1 MFAVVVVLLELFLLV
16 LFAYCILSLV
26 VAYARLSWDSP
37 VIKVQRVL
45 ATVVDPVLRP
55 IRRVMPVARVG
66 EVGLD
71 LSVLVLF
78 LVIQIILIPLFQR

>member
-1 MFAVVVVLLELFLLV
+1 MWVIALVLNLFLLV

-26 VAYARLSWDSP
+26 IAYARISYDSP

-45 ATVVDPVLRP
+45 TAIVEPVLRP
-55 IRRVMPVARVG
+55 IRRIIPTAQVG
-66 EVGLD
+66 GVGLD

-78 LVIQIILIPLFQR
+78 LVIRVILIPVLG

>member
-1 MFAVVVVLLELFLLV
+1 MYTLIAWILNLFLLV

-26 VAYARLSWDSP
+26 IAYARISYDSP

-45 ATVVDPVLRP
+45 TAIVEPVLRP
-55 IRRVMPVARVG
+55 IRRIIPTANVG
-66 EVGLD
+66 GVGLD

-78 LVIQIILIPLFQR
+78 LVIDVVLLPLFR

>member
-1 MFAVVVVLLELFLLV
+1 MFAIIAVLLNLFLLV

-26 VAYARLSWDSP
+26 IAYARISYDSP

-45 ATVVDPVLRP
+45 SAIVEPVLRP
-55 IRRVMPVARVG
+55 IRRIIPTAQVG
-66 EVGLD
+66 GVGLD

-78 LVIQIILIPLFQR
+78 LVIDVVLLPLFR

>member
-1 MFAVVVVLLELFLLV
+1 MYTIIAVVLNLFLLV

-26 VAYARLSWDSP
+26 IAYARISYDSP

-45 ATVVDPVLRP
+45 TAIVEPVLRP
-55 IRRVMPVARVG
+55 IRRIIPTAQVG
-66 EVGLD
+66 GVGLD

-78 LVIQIILIPLFQR
+78 LVIDVVLLPLFR

>member
-1 MFAVVVVLLELFLLV
+1 MYAIIAVILNLFLLV

-26 VAYARLSWDSP
+26 IAYARISYDSP

-45 ATVVDPVLRP
+45 TAIVEPVLRP
-55 IRRVMPVARVG
+55 IRRIIPTAQVG
-66 EVGLD
+66 GVGLD

-78 LVIQIILIPLFQR
+78 LVIDVVLLPLFR

>member
-1 MFAVVVVLLELFLLV
+1 VFGIIVDILNLFLVV

-26 VAYARLSWDSP
+26 IAFAHVSYDSP

-45 ATVVDPVLRP
+45 TRIVEPVLRP
-55 IRRVMPVARVG
+55 VRRIIPPAQIG
-66 EVGLD
+66 GVGLD

-78 LVIQIILIPLFQR
+78 LVIDVVINVLR

>member
-1 MFAVVVVLLELFLLV
+1 MFAIIVVLLNLFLLI

-26 VAYARLSWDSP
+26 IAYARISYDSP

-45 ATVVDPVLRP
+45 TSIVDPVLRP
-55 IRRVMPVARVG
+55 IRRVIPMARVG
-66 EVGLD
+66 GVGLD

-78 LVIQIILIPLFQR
+78 LVIDLILIPLFS

>member
-1 MFAVVVVLLELFLLV
+1 MFAIIAVILNLFLVV

-26 VAYARLSWDSP
+26 IAYAHISYDSP

-45 ATVVDPVLRP
+45 TVIVEPVLRP
-55 IRRVMPVARVG
+55 IRRIIPTAQVG
-66 EVGLD
+66 GVGLD

-78 LVIQIILIPLFQR
+78 LVIDVILLPLFR

>member
-1 MFAVVVVLLELFLLV
+1 MFAIIAVILNLFLLV

-26 VAYARLSWDSP
+26 IAYARISYDSP

-45 ATVVDPVLRP
+45 TAIVEPVLRP
-55 IRRVMPVARVG
+55 IRRIIPTAQVG
-66 EVGLD
+66 GVGLD

-78 LVIQIILIPLFQR
+78 LVIDVVLLPLFR